1 MVNDP
6 PTREHI
12 DALGKSIAEG
22 RDLATYLW
30 QVPGDAASLE
40 RVIVLLQHIQ
50 DESRSQGRREM
61 PRICEDLLRAAK
73 ASPSPQQMDILQ
85 DGFDRMHSLWGA
97 ARSGML

>member
-1 MVNDP
+1 MDT
-6 PTREHI
+6 PTHEHL
-12 DALGKSIAEG
+12 DALGKSIREG

-40 RVIVLLQHIQ
+40 RVVQLLQSIQ
-50 DESRSQGRREM
+50 AESMKQGRREM

-73 ASPSPQQMDILQ
+73 ASASPQQMDILQ
-85 DGFDRMHSLWGA
+85 DGFDRLNSLWGA